1 MIETVLGILRADAA
15 LMSLVDCIEPNGT
28 ENVNGNSIVYSL
40 TLLTDDRIKRTDRL
54 EIRIIAKSV
63 KQMFSIDAIVR
74 KLLLTL
80 GDEPLRTGI
89 QKVEI
94 NGGGQ
99 MEDLNTATYHLL
111 AYYIITSRSDSK

>member
-1 MIETVLGILRADAA
+1 MIETILGILRNDES
-15 LMSLVDCIEPNGT
+15 LMSLIDCIDPNGT
-28 ENVNGNSIVYSL
+28 ENADGNSIVYSL
-40 TLLTDDRIKRTDRL
+40 TPLTDDRIKRTDRL

-63 KQMFSIDAIVR
+63 KRMFSIDTIVR

-111 AYYIITSRSDSK
+111 AYYIITSRSDL